1 MSVEERWYE
10 ELIAPLEQQMIR
22 SIWRIV
28 RHPDDADDAM
38 QEALATVWKKLSRV
52 RRHPNPQALILRI
65 CINCAYDVLRKRIK
79 RERHEAL
86 TEIDDRMRDTK
97 PGPSEIASGHES
109 ESAVMRAIGELS
121 RHQATAVLMRIV
133 QGQSYGDIAA
143 ALDCSEATARVHV
156 KRGRDRLAELLSHLA
171 PSIPHSSGEVM
182 K

>member
-10 ELIAPLEQQMIR
+10 ELIAPIEQQMIR

-28 RHPDDADDAM
+28 RHPDDAEDAM
-38 QEALATVWKKLSRV
+38 QDALATVWNKLGRI

-65 CINCAYDVLRKRIK
+65 CINAAYDVLRKRIR

-86 TEIDDRMRDTK
+86 TEIDERWLDKK
-97 PGPSEIASGHES
+97 PRPDEVASGRES

-133 QGQSYGDIAA
+133 QGQSYSDIAS
-143 ALDCSEATARVHV
+143 ALDCTEATARVHV
-156 KRGRDRLAELLSHLA
+156 KRGRERLAGLLAHLA
-171 PSIPHSSGEVM
+171 PSIPHSPREAT